1 MIPQAFQ
8 YVDCRSRSWRLNFR
22 SDDTSWLVGG
32 KAMFAL
38 TLAAELELLPGKSFT
53 AKFTTQMGSL
63 ETNSGIRRPLGAL
76 QTYITNQSVEAIR
89 A

>member
-8 YVDCRSRSWRLNFR
+8 YVDCRPRSWRLNFR
-22 SDDTSWLVGG
+22 SDQTSWLGGG

-38 TLAAELELLPGKSFT
+38 TLAAELALLPGKPFA

-63 ETNSGIRRPLGAL
+63 ETNSGIRRPFAR
-76 QTYITNQSVEAIR
+76 ITNIHHEPKR
-89 A
+89 